1 MCWKFVVVARWDRL
15 LFIRIGGSSG
25 ASQLWDFFIPCFLN
39 YFFFF
44 LSYAVVIFFYG
55 APHPPTISSLSMS
68 KVSTKFP
75 FRIDLDQV
83 DIKTEHDLLLP
94 CFLLPFFFFFFSF
107 FFFFVF
113 SIPVMAI
120 DRWISSKS
128 LPLLLLRPSFFHACL
143 VRPANDLHSLHNSQ
157 HTYTHTLSF
166 HISKSLSCH
175 SLHIL
180 RSRERERERGPQV
193 VASLIYEELAW
204 ATYF

>member
-1 MCWKFVVVARWDRL
+1 VAHPSCGTF
-15 LFIRIGGSSG
+15 LFLVFWTTFS
-25 ASQLWDFFIPCFLN
+25 
-39 YFFFF
+39 
-44 LSYAVVIFFYG
+44 LSYALVIFFYGNG

-75 FRIDLDQV
+75 IRIDLDQV

-94 CFLLPFFFFFFSF
+94 CFLLPFFFFLSFSF
-107 FFFFVF
+107 SFFVF

-157 HTYTHTLSF
+157 HTHTHSRF
-166 HISKSLSCH
+166 ISLSL
-175 SLHIL
+175 SLVI
-180 RSRERERERGPQV
+180 RCTSWGAERERERGPQV

>member
-25 ASQLWDFFIPCFLN
+25 ASQLWDFFISCFLN

-107 FFFFVF
+107 FSFFVF

-157 HTYTHTLSF
+157 HTHTHSRF
-166 HISKSLSCH
+166 ISLSL
-175 SLHIL
+175 SLVI
-180 RSRERERERGPQV
+180 RCTSWGAEREREREAPK
-193 VASLIYEELAW
+193 
-204 ATYF
+204 